1 MEQSDRVLTRPVAC
15 STLFRG
21 LPQDACIKHRFGGF
35 VTLCDGLPSRG
46 GQMASGIISGGPA
59 ARRPGGPGVG
69 VHLPREFQ
77 ERDRRR

>member
-46 GQMASGIISGGPA
+46 GQMASGIIFGW